1 MKAFKKAD
9 HLKKLKGTE
18 KSKIQNSARV
28 LENQD

>member
-18 KSKIQNSARV
+18 KSRIQSLVRPQ
-28 LENQD
+28 EN